1 VDSRDLSTLE
11 FPKILERLA
20 RYTAFAPGKE
30 LALALGPTDVPAEAR
45 HRQAETTEARWLLSV
60 RPDLSLGGAR
70 DLRAPL
76 QQALLGAAL
85 IPHDLLD
92 IRQTLIV
99 ARDLKR
105 VITGLSDRIPLLADI
120 ADRIEECPG
129 LIQEIGRCI
138 NERGDVVD
146 SASPNLAR
154 IRHEVEVSLQ
164 RLMDRLQRIIQSPDH
179 RQYLQ
184 DAFITQRHGRYVIP
198 IRAEFKGRIRGIVH
212 DQSAS
217 GATLFI
223 EPLAT
228 VELNN
233 RWRQAQLEEE
243 EEVQRILT
251 ALSQRVAEEAN
262 RIRWTLAALAEL
274 DLALAKARYADDLRA
289 TEARWTGDNHGR
301 ASATSLQL
309 LAARHP
315 LLDPATVVPIDVR
328 MPAATSVLVITGPNT
343 GGKTVALKTIGL
355 LAAMAQAGL
364 HLPAAEGSLLPFFGS
379 IYADIGDE
387 QSIEQS
393 LSTFSAHLTNIVR
406 ILNACQPASLVI
418 LDELGAGTDPVE
430 GSALARAIL
439 SHLRERGVTTLVA
452 THYSELK
459 SYAHQTPGVTNASV
473 EFDAETLAPT
483 YRLTIGL
490 PGRSNALA
498 IARRLGLPDPI
509 VEAAQAMIA
518 PDVQHAEAMLRD
530 IQVAL
535 EAAREERAAVEA
547 LRAGLEARRT
557 ELEQRL
563 ARLDRERR
571 DILNTAR
578 AEARREVEQARQELA
593 QLRARWSAH
602 PPWAARTTDPSAAG
616 SVEEAAAALDR
627 LDARLADAEEAP
639 PPSSVYRGPLK
650 AGDIVWVTPLRALGE
665 VISSQRGQV
674 EVQMGR
680 FRTTVR
686 RNQVELRERRAAT
699 GADEGSSVSQPPAVQ
714 APAAESPGMEIDLR
728 GQTTDEGLLR
738 LERYLDTAYRANLPW
753 VRIIHGKGSGVM
765 RAAVREALRGH
776 ALVASYRPG
785 DEGEG
790 GEGVTVAALAVN

>member
-1 VDSRDLSTLE
+1 VNPKDLSTLE

-20 RYTAFAPGKE
+20 RYAAFAPGKE
-30 LALALGPTDVPAEAR
+30 LVVALAPSDLPAEAR
-45 HRQAETTEARWLLSV
+45 RRQIETAEARWLLSV
-60 RPDLSLGGAR
+60 KPDLGLGGAR
-70 DLRAPL
+70 DMRAAL
-76 QQALLGAAL
+76 QQALLSATL
-85 IPHDLLD
+85 TPHDLLD
-92 IRQTLIV
+92 IRQTLIA

-105 VITGLSDRIPLLADI
+105 AVIGLTERVPHLADI
-120 ADRIEECPG
+120 AYRIEDCPG

-138 NERGDVVD
+138 SERGEVVD
-146 SASPNLAR
+146 AASPNLSR
-154 IRHEVEVSLQ
+154 LRREVEVALQ
-164 RLMDRLQRIIQSPDH
+164 RLMDRLQHIVQSADNS
-179 RQYLQ
+179 QYLQ

-198 IRAEFKGRIRGIVH
+198 LRAEFKGRIRGIVH

-243 EEVQRILT
+243 EEVQRILL
-251 ALSQRVAEEAN
+251 ALSQRVADEAE

-274 DLALAKARYADDLRA
+274 DLALAKARYADELRA
-289 TEARWTGDNHGR
+289 SEAHWVIEEGSDSRTVP
-301 ASATSLQL
+301 LQL

-315 LLDPATVVPIDVR
+315 LLDPGTVVPIDVCL
-328 MPAATSVLVITGPNT
+328 AADTSILIITGPNT

-355 LAAMAQAGL
+355 LVAMAQAGL
-364 HLPAAEGSLLPFFGS
+364 HLPASEGSLLPFFGS

-387 QSIEQS
+387 QSTEQS

-406 ILNACQPASLVI
+406 ILNSCQRDSLVI

-430 GSALARAIL
+430 GSALARAVL
-439 SHLRERGVTTLVA
+439 THLRERGVTTFVA

-483 YRLTIGL
+483 YRLRIGL
-490 PGRSNALA
+490 PGRSNAFA
-498 IARRLGLPDPI
+498 IARRLGLADAV
-509 VEAAQAMIA
+509 VEAAQALVS
-518 PDVQHAEAMLRD
+518 PDAQHAEAMLHD
-530 IQVAL
+530 IQAAL
-535 EAAREERAAVEA
+535 DAAREERAAVETI
-547 LRAGLEARRT
+547 RVQLETRRV

-578 AEARREVEQARQELA
+578 AEARRDVEQVRRELA
-593 QLRARWSAH
+593 QLRAQWPAR
-602 PPWAARTTDPSAAG
+602 PPWAMRD
-616 SVEEAAAALDR
+616 EAVPETAALEQAATALDA
-627 LDARLADAEEAP
+627 LDARLADEAATP
-639 PPSSVYRGPLK
+639 PPAPIYRGPLR
-650 AGDIVWVTPLRALGE
+650 AGDIAWVIPLHALGE
-665 VISSQRGQV
+665 VIESQRGRV
-674 EVQMGR
+674 EVQVGR

-686 RNQVELRERRAAT
+686 RNQVELRERPVAASKPSDT
-699 GADEGSSVSQPPAVQ
+699 GGRTAAVRV
-714 APAAESPGMEIDLR
+714 AEAESPGMELDLR
-728 GQTTDEGLLR
+728 GRTTDEGLIH

-753 VRIIHGKGSGVM
+753 VRIIHGKGTGVM
-765 RAAVREALRGH
+765 RAAVREALRDH
-776 ALVASYRPG
+776 ALVASYRAG

-790 GEGVTVAALAVN
+790 GEGVTVASLAVG